1 MYLMREASRAACDM
15 CRVTPTQDVLVKH
28 RVGDAPGVTVFHI
41 VTYADNHRAQVIERW
56 VLEITA
62 CVRIDI
68 KVNSPI
74 PFRPPSTSPPPLPP
88 PGCRRRSII
97 RLFRPQGTRC
107 SCRCNHRLSLP
118 SGRALR
124 HSLLPCPCQGHN
136 HRGHGHPPPPPS
148 AQHLRYLTLLSRR
161 RLCCRSTPASACSS
175 STFSAALSSAWS
187 KA

>member
-1 MYLMREASRAACDM
+1 MHLMREASRAACDM

-74 PFRPPSTSPPPLPP
+74 PFRPPSTSPPPPLPP
-88 PGCRRRSII
+88 
-97 RLFRPQGTRC
+97 
-107 SCRCNHRLSLP
+107 RLS
-118 SGRALR
+118 
-124 HSLLPCPCQGHN
+124 
-136 HRGHGHPPPPPS
+136 
-148 AQHLRYLTLLSRR
+148 
-161 RLCCRSTPASACSS
+161 
-175 STFSAALSSAWS
+175 
-187 KA
+187 